1 MTARDV
7 PRPQRADARA
17 NREALL
23 CAARELF
30 VERGLTVSFDDIA
43 QRAAVGRATLYRHFA
58 DRDALLEALLERLV
72 EELESIAAKLPD
84 DATAFAKLFRAA
96 VRQQADKLPL
106 AELLPPGD
114 ALPEGIEALRHR
126 IEAVYRAPLA
136 RAQEAGAVRAD
147 LSPGDVRVLAS
158 MLSAVIRPTAREADR
173 RRALRLVRFVLAPD
187 PS

>member
-1 MTARDV
+1 MSARDAS
-7 PRPQRADARA
+7 RPQRADARA

-58 DRDALLEALLERLV
+58 DREALLEALLERLV

-84 DATAFAKLFRAA
+84 DATAFERLFRAA
-96 VRQQADKLPL
+96 VRLQADNLPL
-106 AELLPPGD
+106 AELLPPRD
-114 ALPEGIEALRHR
+114 ALPPGVEALRHR

-136 RAQEAGAVRAD
+136 RAQKGGAVRGD

-158 MLSAVIRPTAREADR
+158 MLSAVVRPTARAADR

-187 PS
+187 R